1 MFLGVLVSHYRQLK
15 KYSHNLKVQLFY
27 LVIMFRTL
35 SLDNSISVALRKLVQ
50 GGRREVRLYT
60 SLQQGE
66 QVVLNIKDQVSLRNL
81 AFSGKVQALGL
92 TEFILSYA
100 PQIPGPVLSPS
111 CPLVHLASCI
121 SPAPQQSP
129 WRWHHPLITAWSVRI
144 LFWRPET
151 TDGCGISYWLI
162 WQEIF
167 SFHTTFSV
175 RYI

>member
-1 MFLGVLVSHYRQLK
+1 MFLGVLVSHYRRLK

-35 SLDNSISVALRKLVQ
+35 SLDDSILVALRKLVQ

-66 QVVLNIKDQVSLRNL
+66 QVVLNIRDQVSLRNL
-81 AFSGKVQALGL
+81 AFSGKVQASGL

-100 PQIPGPVLSPS
+100 PQIPGPILSPS
-111 CPLVHLASCI
+111 CPLVHLACI

-129 WRWHHPLITAWSVRI
+129 WGWHHPPDHSLECSHSLLEARNHWRLWHFLLINMTGNI
-144 LFWRPET
+144 F
-151 TDGCGISYWLI
+151 ISHY
-162 WQEIF
+162 IF
-167 SFHTTFSV
+167 C
-175 RYI
+175 